1 MIEIIHDDD
10 PIKLKPVRSIGK
22 KGGATQKWGLSTP
35 KTQMNQYETTTSV
48 ISAATLPHS
57 YFSHDP
63 NPEYSYAYCEPIVTK
78 LNKSIPDKV
87 GGGACMTTS
96 MSSNAL
102 SKGPSAHSLRAL
114 LSKSF
119 RKSSAA
125 SVTSERHTF
134 TTRYGT
140 KENIYEDVGAGTVAT
155 RRSQSSESI
164 NKVPVEEE
172 LKFVQKQHDRI
183 MGELNLSIEAL
194 LMPSQDE
201 TDQME
206 RRAEE
211 EEQQRCLQEEERF
224 SPTQIPLHLMHAVAG
239 GDFDSGISGS
249 SSSGASYS
257 GSMRY
262 RSSMYPPRNLTIYEA
277 PSTSS
282 SSSQLTARPLPVP
295 EPSVM
300 PAKMSCCFYGD
311 DRLTATNCSG
321 CRPDNSLEPIES
333 ISEKVNFW
341 NKIGKIKGVFNGPG
355 SPKQQSPVNG
365 RF

>member
-1 MIEIIHDDD
+1 
-10 PIKLKPVRSIGK
+10 
-22 KGGATQKWGLSTP
+22 
-35 KTQMNQYETTTSV
+35 MNQYE
-48 ISAATLPHS
+48 ISASTLPHS
-57 YFSHDP
+57 YFAHVDT

-78 LNKSIPDKV
+78 LNKSIPDKM
-87 GGGACMTTS
+87 GSPTGISTS
-96 MSSNAL
+96 ISSNAL

-114 LSKSF
+114 LTKSF
-119 RKSSAA
+119 RKNSAA
-125 SVTSERHTF
+125 PGTERHTF

-140 KENIYEDVGAGTVAT
+140 KENIYEDVGAGTIAT

-201 TDQME
+201 TELME

-211 EEQQRCLQEEERF
+211 QQHIADSCMDEHRF
-224 SPTQIPLHLMHAVAG
+224 SPTQIPMHILSSSHA
-239 GDFDSGISGS
+239 DFDSGISGS

-257 GSMRY
+257 GSMRQY
-262 RSSMYPPRNLTIYEA
+262 RSSHMFPPRNLTIYEA

-282 SSSQLTARPLPVP
+282 SSSQLTRPQPPDHPPPPPMLPG
-295 EPSVM
+295 
-300 PAKMSCCFYGD
+300 KISCCFYG
-311 DRLTATNCSG
+311 TPNNCPE
-321 CRPDNSLEPIES
+321 CHPVARVDPNLEPIES

-341 NKIGKIKGVFNGPG
+341 NKIGKIKGVFNVPG
-355 SPKQQSPVNG
+355 SPKQQSPVDG
-365 RF
+365 KKY